1 MGKDPIKNAIR
12 NGETALGIEFGS
24 TKIKAI
30 LLTKDFDLAASG
42 SHDWASSY
50 KDGIWTYSLGDV
62 WEGLQDCYRKL
73 AGSVEEKY
81 GLSLKKIGCIG
92 ISAMMHGYLAF
103 DRSGKLLTPYRTW
116 QNTMTGDA
124 SSKLSSLFHFNI
136 PQRWSVSHLYQAILN
151 GESHVSH
158 IAFLTTLAGYV
169 HWKLTGQKVLGIG
182 DASGMFPIDSGTKD
196 YDAGMMETFQSL
208 VSSRF
213 PWKIQELLPRV
224 LAAGE
229 NAGTLTAEGARLL
242 DPSGELSEGIPFC
255 PPEGDAGTGMVATN
269 SVAACTGNV
278 SAGTSIFSM
287 VVLEKP
293 LKKYYP
299 EIDMVATPAGKPA
312 AMVHCNNC
320 TNDMNAWVNFLSEF
334 SGMMGRKEGLDSIY
348 PKFYRK
354 ALEGDPDCG
363 GLLIY
368 NYLAGEPVTG
378 VMEGRPML
386 IRTPKSRFTL
396 ANFCRASIYATL
408 ATLKI
413 GMDILS
419 SENVTIRRLTGHGG
433 LFRHAGTGAKFL
445 SAALNVPV
453 STMETAAVGGP
464 FGMAL
469 LAAYHLEKSGKEKL
483 DDFLSNRVYAGTK
496 ITVTRPNP
504 VDVEGFKKFL
514 TRFQAGLPAEK
525 AAEKI

>member
-1 MGKDPIKNAIR
+1 MENNHRKAAVK

-30 LLTKDFDLAASG
+30 LLTGDFDLVASG

-50 KDGIWTYSLGDV
+50 KDGVWTYSLDDV
-62 WEGLQDCYRKL
+62 WDGLRDCYQKL
-73 AGSVEEKY
+73 ADCVQNQY
-81 GLSLKKIGCIG
+81 GLKLKKIGCIG

-103 DRSGKLLTPYRTW
+103 DSSGRLLTPYRTW
-116 QNTMTGDA
+116 QNTITGAA
-124 SSKLSSLFHFNI
+124 SSKLSSLFRFNI

-151 GESHVSH
+151 GENHTSR

-182 DASGMFPIDSGTKD
+182 DASGMFPIDSRKSD
-196 YDAGMMETFQSL
+196 YDGGMLEAFQSL
-208 VSSRF
+208 LPPRY
-213 PWKIQELLPRV
+213 PWKLRELLPRV
-224 LAAGE
+224 LVAGE
-229 NAGTLTAEGARLL
+229 SAGKLTADGARLL
-242 DPSGELSEGIPFC
+242 DPSGNLQAGIPVC

-269 SVAACTGNV
+269 SVSAQTGNV

-287 VVLEKP
+287 AVLEKP

-299 EIDMVATPAGKPA
+299 EIDMVTTPTGNPV

-320 TNDMNAWVNFLSEF
+320 TNDMNAWVSLLGEF
-334 SGMMGRKEGLDSIY
+334 SEMMGINAGFDSIY

-363 GLLIY
+363 GLVVY

-378 VMEGRPML
+378 VMKGRPML
-386 IRTPKSRFTL
+386 IRTPNSRFTL

-413 GMDILS
+413 GMDILAG
-419 SENVTIRRLTGHGG
+419 ENVTIKRLTGHGG

-445 SAALNVPV
+445 AAALGVPV

-464 FGMAL
+464 FGMAV
-469 LAAYHLEKSGKEKL
+469 LAAYCMEKANDEKL
-483 DDFLSNRVYAGTK
+483 EEFLSKRVYAGTK
-496 ITVTRPNP
+496 ITVTQPDP
-504 VDVEGFKKFL
+504 SDAAGFKSFL
-514 TRFQAGLPAEK
+514 ARFKAGLAAEK